1 MVAQFHSASGSM
13 VATGHK
19 PLVCVLE
26 DDAAVRDSLRLM
38 LERNGYSVQTFNSP
52 NDFLLTKE
60 IDRFNCLVLDFQL
73 PGMNG
78 LELLELLRLRAYSKP
93 AILIAAGPDPQ
104 LASRMKK
111 VCVID
116 FLRKP
121 IAPDTLLGALRT
133 AIGDKSG
140 ETVRLRT

>member
-1 MVAQFHSASGSM
+1 MGITDQ
-13 VATGHK
+13 K
-19 PLVCVLE
+19 PLVGVLE

-38 LERNGYSVQTFNSP
+38 LERNGYSVQTFVSP

-93 AILIAAGPDPQ
+93 AILIAASADPQ
-104 LASRMKK
+104 LEGRMRK
-111 VCVID
+111 VGVD
-116 FLRKP
+116 GLLRKP
-121 IAPDTLLGALRT
+121 IAPDTLLSALRS
-133 AIGDKSG
+133 AIAGKPAES
-140 ETVRLRT
+140 RQLRT

>member
-1 MVAQFHSASGSM
+1 MVVSEQ
-13 VATGHK
+13 K
-19 PLVCVLE
+19 PLVGVVD

-38 LERNGYSVQTFNSP
+38 LERNGYSVQAFCSP

-93 AILIAAGPDPQ
+93 AIMIAAGAHPQ
-104 LASRMKK
+104 LMNRMHK
-111 VCVID
+111 VGVVD
-116 FLRKP
+116 LLRKP
-121 IAPDTLLGALRT
+121 IAPDMLLNALRA
-133 AIGDKSG
+133 AIERKS
-140 ETVRLRT
+140 VDSARLRT